1 MNTFTTTTTSVVN
14 QDDVKAIMDA
24 FKVTHGRETAL
35 SVDDVT
41 ALLELAPQDEPM
53 TMEDWI
59 EAVLEAEPTS
69 DEDTADLE
77 AEKEA
82 VKRSS
87 LIANV
92 IGAPSV
98 KPEDTKGKSVA
109 IVDAEATRI
118 GSLLANNKDLVADIQ
133 ELIKVKDATKRLP
146 VAIAWHIG
154 QTLTKEAILALPI
167 PGSTKKSL
175 EDMGSQY
182 RNYKPDLGKVG
193 EPSFYAQLAL
203 SFPDYVSIIKTI
215 GYIDAAKDVD
225 NADTKPFRAM
235 STSERATEKTMWVGR
250 RSTFVGSIKN
260 GIKLLWK
267 FYEVADKLTNMQ
279 AEFRTEKHDGRL
291 QIMRKTAL
299 IKVVDV
305 VKHEAKYFT
314 MGAFNAVD
322 IDAVAK
328 TEDHF
333 ANFEAVRA
341 NNRDGESPVNIIIDN
356 AVKFESAMASLAAYS
371 DDDTFKG
378 SLYQGLMKEDNE
390 DFRSSVFTSAT
401 IINQLLSSPAIKAL
415 YLRDQK
421 RAAERQAK
429 IDADL
434 DARTK
439 HVDPATGIDKRTG
452 KLAHNLLGNAKRVA

>member
-1 MNTFTTTTTSVVN
+1 MNTTTQNTVVN
-14 QDDVKAIMDA
+14 PLVADATAIMDA
-24 FKVTHGRETAL
+24 FKVSHNRPTVLTLEDVCAL
-35 SVDDVT
+35 M
-41 ALLELAPQDEPM
+41 ALAIENEPDLER

-59 EAVLEAEPTS
+59 ETILEGEPTS
-69 DEDTADLE
+69 DEDKADLE
-77 AEKEA
+77 AEKEQ
-82 VKRSS
+82 VKRAS

-154 QTLTKEAILALPI
+154 QTLPKEAILALPI

-175 EDMGSQY
+175 EDMGPQY

-260 GIKLLWK
+260 GLKLLWK

-333 ANFEAVRA
+333 ANFEAIRETGQDKSKEA
-341 NNRDGESPVNIIIDN
+341 NIVINTPVH
-356 AVKFESAMASLAAYS
+356 FENAMASLAAHAS
-371 DDDTFKG
+371 DDAFSA
-378 SLYQGLMKEDNE
+378 SLYTEAMKTDNG
-390 DFRSSVFTSAT
+390 DFRLSLFASAQ
-401 IINQLLSSPAIKAL
+401 IINALCASPQVKAL
-415 YLRDQK
+415 YRQDVEAIAKSEAKQAAELAK
-421 RAAERQAK
+421 RA
-429 IDADL
+429 
-434 DARTK
+434 
-439 HVDPATGIDKRTG
+439 G
-452 KLAHNLLGNAKRVA
+452 KAA